1 METANYKKYLAQAKN
16 VHYNNSASEL
26 IQRASEL
33 NEGIL
38 TVDGS
43 FSVNT
48 GKHTGRSPKDKHIIA
63 DKDTEN
69 NVWWG
74 NNARIER
81 NNFDRLENDMLTHM
95 QGKELF
101 VQDLHAGTDPNEKIK
116 VRVITEFAWQ
126 ALFIQHLLILPK
138 NIEQQDFKEDLLII
152 DLPSFKTDPSKYDVR
167 TDTTIA
173 CDFTNNKILIAG
185 TYYAGEIKKS
195 VFTYFN
201 YTLPPKGIFPM
212 HCSANSDIKGKNTAI
227 FFGLSG
233 TGKTTLSAD
242 PDRLLVGDD
251 EHGWSSKGIFNF
263 EDGSYAKAINLSK
276 EAEPQIYNA
285 VRRSTTV
292 LENVVVD
299 EDSGELDFNDGSL
312 TENTRAAFPMSF
324 VGENVSKDG
333 MAGIPE
339 NIIMLTC
346 DAFGVIPP
354 ISKLD
359 SNQAVY
365 HFLSGY
371 TAKVAGTERGVI
383 DPSATFS
390 TCFAAPFLPRH
401 PIVYGRLLKEY
412 MERYNVRTWLIN
424 TGWSG
429 GPAGVGQRMP
439 IQLTRNLLKAALNND
454 LNNTDMR
461 EDKYFK
467 LMVPLLVNG
476 DSSYLNPIDTWSNK
490 DDFDRQARKLVEM
503 FVENFKRF
511 QNEVDADIIRAGPS
525 I

>member
-1 METANYKKYLAQAKN
+1 MFGGAIMQELKEMISIFSRAICSPICKAKICLFKACMPEQIQARKLK
-16 VHYNNSASEL
+16 SEL
-26 IQRASEL
+26 SL
-33 NEGIL
+33 
-38 TVDGS
+38 
-43 FSVNT
+43 
-48 GKHTGRSPKDKHIIA
+48 
-63 DKDTEN
+63 
-69 NVWWG
+69 
-74 NNARIER
+74 
-81 NNFDRLENDMLTHM
+81 
-95 QGKELF
+95 
-101 VQDLHAGTDPNEKIK
+101 
-116 VRVITEFAWQ
+116 EFAWQ
-126 ALFIQHLLILPK
+126 ALFIQHLLILPE

-152 DLPSFKTDPSKYDVR
+152 DLPSFKTDPNKYGVR

-212 HCSANSDIKGKNTAI
+212 HCSANSDPDGKNTAI

-251 EHGWSSKGIFNF
+251 EHGWSNKGVFNF

-299 EDSGELDFNDGSL
+299 ENTGELDFNDGSL

-333 MAGIPE
+333 MAGTPT
-339 NIIMLTC
+339 NIVMLTC
-346 DAFGVIPP
+346 DAFGVMPP
-354 ISKLD
+354 ISRLD
-359 SNQAVY
+359 SDQAVY

-383 DPSATFS
+383 DPSVTFS
-390 TCFAAPFLPRH
+390 TCFAAPFLPKA
-401 PIVYGRLLKEY
+401 PYCLYRLLKEY

-424 TGWSG
+424 TGWRSRSSG
-429 GPAGVGQRMP
+429 
-439 IQLTRNLLKAALNND
+439 
-454 LNNTDMR
+454 
-461 EDKYFK
+461 Y
-467 LMVPLLVNG
+467 
-476 DSSYLNPIDTWSNK
+476 WSKNANSTYK
-490 DDFDRQARKLVEM
+490 K
-503 FVENFKRF
+503 
-511 QNEVDADIIRAGPS
+511 S
-525 I
+525 IKSGA